1 MNSSQFIF
9 DGHILSELSSQIPSD
24 IFALNELI
32 KNSYDAMAST
42 ISIILNTQNK
52 TLTITDD
59 GKGMGQEEIRELFH
73 ISHSSKKYGIL
84 NNNRYIQGSKGLG
97 ALAAFR
103 FGTQVTWTTRKNNT
117 ETNLTIDRDDA
128 IKNENLTNYEI
139 PTETKETHDEH
150 GTSITMK
157 LTDDTQQTLEDE
169 LRNPLISSRIVYAF
183 LPKTETRRDNPNDV
197 DIQIL
202 INRETIAQRYLPALN
217 MNIASIMP
225 NRQRAEITYNSE
237 KTNTASIIRNGK
249 EIKRIL
255 LEPIPSDDFTVHFH
269 LVYFKLD
276 GIKHKER
283 ETIPPLFK
291 TEKRTITPQI
301 FINENLFD
309 SPDLF
314 DPEINRRKR
323 NDQSAPQF
331 IGYVCINSVKV
342 IFNPDRTQLSET
354 PLNKKIKAF
363 LASIN
368 SQLQREVA
376 KYLPMGETSENT
388 SEPTITNIP
397 LQPELSAENTNPT
410 NCIKTEEV
418 EVKDQNSNISGNLQ
432 TAKIVSDDSYPIVP
446 LHEFDDETTPLE
458 IHSQELQYPLN
469 SLIKQINRLYKNGE
483 YELSACGL
491 RVFFELPISKLRK
504 YKGSISE
511 LKQVKQ
517 IAIKLDNDGND
528 KKYTVQ
534 YQVLKLIKIFHGS
547 NGETIGG
554 KGLNDEQ
561 CQKIRT
567 KVMQKLEVNEYT
579 IKNEFAK
586 YEGYANAAEQ
596 SNLGSHSSNKHLSR
610 GDFEE
615 IANKAGAFA
624 AIVDALLSVDTAD
637 KTF

>member
-1 MNSSQFIF
+1 MSTQFTF

-42 ISIILNTQNK
+42 INIALNTQNK

-59 GKGMGQEEIRELFH
+59 GKGMEQEEISELLH

-103 FGTQVTWTTRKNNT
+103 FGTQVTWTTQKNNI

-128 IKNENLTNYEI
+128 IKNENLTDYKI
-139 PTETKETHDEH
+139 PIETKETHDKH
-150 GTSITMK
+150 GTSITMQ

-169 LRNPLISSRIVYAF
+169 LRNPLVNSRIVYAF

-202 INRETIAQRYLPALN
+202 INGKTIAQRYDPALN

-237 KTNTASIIRNGK
+237 KTDTASIIRNGK
-249 EIKRIL
+249 EIKQIPL
-255 LEPIPSDDFTVHFH
+255 KPIPSDDFTVHLH

-276 GIKHKER
+276 GIKKEER

-291 TEKRTITPQI
+291 TEKQTITPQI

-314 DPEINRRKR
+314 DPEINRRKK
-323 NDQSAPQF
+323 NNQSAPQF
-331 IGYVCINSVKV
+331 IGYVCINSDKV

-368 SQLQREVA
+368 SQLQKEVA
-376 KYLPMGETSENT
+376 KYPPIEETSGNT
-388 SEPTITNIP
+388 REPII
-397 LQPELSAENTNPT
+397 
-410 NCIKTEEV
+410 
-418 EVKDQNSNISGNLQ
+418 
-432 TAKIVSDDSYPIVP
+432 
-446 LHEFDDETTPLE
+446 
-458 IHSQELQYPLN
+458 
-469 SLIKQINRLYKNGE
+469 
-483 YELSACGL
+483 
-491 RVFFELPISKLRK
+491 
-504 YKGSISE
+504 
-511 LKQVKQ
+511 
-517 IAIKLDNDGND
+517 
-528 KKYTVQ
+528 
-534 YQVLKLIKIFHGS
+534 
-547 NGETIGG
+547 
-554 KGLNDEQ
+554 
-561 CQKIRT
+561 
-567 KVMQKLEVNEYT
+567 
-579 IKNEFAK
+579 
-586 YEGYANAAEQ
+586 
-596 SNLGSHSSNKHLSR
+596 
-610 GDFEE
+610 
-615 IANKAGAFA
+615 
-624 AIVDALLSVDTAD
+624 
-637 KTF
+637 

>member
-32 KNSYDAMAST
+32 KNSYDAMANT

-103 FGTQVTWTTRKNNT
+103 FGTQVTWTTRRNNT

-128 IKNENLTNYEI
+128 IKNEDLKNYEI
-139 PTETKETHDEH
+139 PTETKETHDKH
-150 GTSITMK
+150 GTSITMQ
-157 LTDDTQQTLEDE
+157 LTDDTQQTLENE
-169 LRNPLISSRIVYAF
+169 LRKPLISSRIVYAF

-202 INRETIAQRYLPALN
+202 INGKTIAQRYHPAL
-217 MNIASIMP
+217 NIASIMP

-249 EIKRIL
+249 EIKRIRL
-255 LEPIPSDDFTVHFH
+255 KPTPSDDFTVHLH

-276 GIKHKER
+276 GIKNKER

-291 TEKRTITPQI
+291 TEKRTTTPQI

-314 DPEINRRKR
+314 DPEINRSKK

-331 IGYVCINSVKV
+331 IGYVCINSDKV

-354 PLNKKIKAF
+354 PLNKKIKRF
-363 LASIN
+363 LEHIN
-368 SQLQREVA
+368 KQLQTTA
-376 KYLPMGETSENT
+376 ASYLPMEETSENT
-388 SEPTITNIP
+388 SEPTVADNLNTPETAAENIDTTNDTEINGDNTQTADAP
-397 LQPELSAENTNPT
+397 DKSVGRKQPEEKKLLLHNVNNPT
-410 NCIKTEEV
+410 KTLWIKSE
-418 EVKDQNSNISGNLQ
+418 QLN
-432 TAKIVSDDSYPIVP
+432 
-446 LHEFDDETTPLE
+446 
-458 IHSQELQYPLN
+458 YPLVYLVN
-469 SLIKQINRLYKNGE
+469 QINDLGKKGKF
-483 YELSACGL
+483 ELISCGL
-491 RVFFELPISKLRK
+491 RLFFEIPFYELLK
-504 YKGSISE
+504 YKGQSKEVKRLLEGVGKHKQSLDRGIKRILVNLYFNGNTDKSAEITLETNEAGFLRSQISTFLEMGDDRNHELRNTLAQVESITRNVES
-511 LKQVKQ
+511 
-517 IAIKLDNDGND
+517 
-528 KKYTVQ
+528 
-534 YQVLKLIKIFHGS
+534 
-547 NGETIGG
+547 
-554 KGLNDEQ
+554 
-561 CQKIRT
+561 
-567 KVMQKLEVNEYT
+567 
-579 IKNEFAK
+579 
-586 YEGYANAAEQ
+586 
-596 SNLGSHSSNKHLSR
+596 SNLGPHRSTTHLTER
-610 GDFEE
+610 AIED
-615 IANKAGAFA
+615 IADSASLFTS
-624 AIVDALLSVDTAD
+624 IVDALLQIP
-637 KTF
+637 